1 MPQRSNC
8 LRFDLLRDLLDLL
21 GPSRSGYDIGPGI
34 GQAKCQRASNSSRSA
49 DDYSYLSTQIEY

>member
-8 LRFDLLRDLLDLL
+8 LLFDLLRDLLDLL

-34 GQAKCQRASNSSRSA
+34 GQAKRKRAPNAGRAA
-49 DDYSYLSTQIEY
+49 DDYSYLSA